1 MARKTVNISN
11 PLVKQLRELEN
22 QIKEINKQIKQY
34 KEQVKYHDIQDVIK
48 DLKLQL
54 YDEMSSQGL
63 QELEGVT
70 IKQVTPAAIKKELKK
85 EKLEEEIKSTLEEND
100 INETKSIEVT
110 KEIVDLVIPTKK

>member
-1 MARKTVNISN
+1 MAKKTVNISN

-34 KEQVKYHDIQDVIK
+34 KEQVKYYDIQDVIK
-48 DLKLQL
+48 DLKMQL
-54 YDEMSSQGL
+54 YEEMSSQGL

-70 IKQVTPAAIKKELKK
+70 IKQVVPAAIKKELKK

-110 KEIVDLVIPTKK
+110 REIVDIVIPSKK